1 MASSNRAASLVKL
14 HKQLK
19 KLYKPVQP
27 AMDRPLLEQLLL
39 ACCLENAP
47 YDKAETVFAAIT
59 ESYFDLNEVRVSG
72 IAELAETMSC
82 LPAPKAAAANLKQ
95 ILQSVFEATYSF
107 DLEALKKLNLG
118 VAVKRIQEWKGAT
131 SFVVSY
137 AVQAALGGHSIPLDR
152 GALLALYVL
161 GVIDEQEAKQGAVR
175 GLERAIPK
183 NKGIEFGSLLH
194 QLGAELVASPYSPA
208 VRKLLLSLAPDCKD
222 RLPKRRTK
230 KTATAAGKTAAGKA
244 VAAAEEDRTE
254 KPPAKSKAAAKKP
267 APTKTTTKAKVATKE
282 KAAAPAIKAKTKSA
296 AKKKSATTTKRTT
309 AKKKSTPT
317 KKKSDSKRLA
327 KKKPR

>member
-1 MASSNRAASLVKL
+1 MASSNRAALLVKL

-27 AMDRPLLEQLLL
+27 APDRPLLEQLLL

-47 YDKAETVFAAIT
+47 YDKAETAYAAIT

-82 LPAPKAAAANLKQ
+82 LPDAKAAAANLKQ
-95 ILQSVFEATYSF
+95 VLQSVFEATYSF
-107 DLEALKKLNLG
+107 DLETMKKLNLG
-118 VAVKRIQEWKGAT
+118 VAVKRIQQWKGT
-131 SFVVSY
+131 TPFVVSY
-137 AVQAALGGHSIPLDR
+137 AIQSALGGHSVPLDR
-152 GALLALYVL
+152 GALQSLYVL
-161 GVIDEQEAKQGAVR
+161 GVIDEKEAADGSVR
-175 GLERAIPK
+175 GLDRAILK

-208 VRKLLLSLAPDCKD
+208 VRKRLLSLNPDCKD

-230 KTATAAGKTAAGKA
+230 KTTAAATAKGKA
-244 VAAAEEDRTE
+244 E
-254 KPPAKSKAAAKKP
+254 KPPAKSKATAKTAAAKT
-267 APTKTTTKAKVATKE
+267 AAATKGKSKVATK
-282 KAAAPAIKAKTKSA
+282 KKPAAAATTTKSA
-296 AKKKSATTTKRTT
+296 AKKKSATTTKEKT
-309 AKKKSTPT
+309 AKKKSTT
-317 KKKSDSKRLA
+317 TKKKKSDTKRLA

>member
-27 AMDRPLLEQLLL
+27 AADRPLLEQLLL

-47 YDKAETVFAAIT
+47 YDKAETAFAAIT

-72 IAELAETMSC
+72 IAELAETMSG
-82 LPAPKAAAANLKQ
+82 LPNARAAAANLKQ

-107 DLEALKKLNLG
+107 DLEAMKKLNLG
-118 VAVKRIQEWKGAT
+118 VAVKRVRDWKGAT
-131 SFVVSY
+131 PFVVSY
-137 AVQAALGGHSIPLDR
+137 AIQTALGGHSIPLDR
-152 GALLALYVL
+152 GALQALYVL
-161 GVIDEQEAKQGAVR
+161 GVIDKAEAQEGTVR

-183 NKGIEFGSLLH
+183 SKGIEFGSLLH

-208 VRKLLLSLAPDCKD
+208 VRKLLLSLAPDCRD

-230 KTATAAGKTAAGKA
+230 KTATAATKE
-244 VAAAEEDRTE
+244 V
-254 KPPAKSKAAAKKP
+254 PAAKKA
-267 APTKTTTKAKVATKE
+267 APTKTKAATK
-282 KAAAPAIKAKTKSA
+282 KKTAAAGKAKTKSA
-296 AKKKSATTTKRTT
+296 TATKKKTV
-309 AKKKSTPT
+309 KKKSTTT
-317 KKKSDSKRLA
+317 KKKSNTKRLA